1 MPKYPRFT
9 RLHHYLLGPP
19 HSPQIRQDRESLE
32 AVTVRPP
39 TRDFLVS
46 LLSDPVPRRAG
57 LLFGQFS
64 GSALQVHHAVPG
76 EQGIVAAPFSPFHLD
91 RHYALGWADAIAAL
105 TDLEWVGMW
114 AVHGHRTLPDRQGE
128 EAFLFSA
135 YEQGLVDDN
144 AILLVAGWREGRLA
158 AEALQIAED
167 GIVRFA
173 VAMMEPEP

>member
-1 MPKYPRFT
+1 MLKPKRHT

-19 HSPQIRQDRESLE
+19 YSPQSHQERESLE
-32 AVTVRPP
+32 SVVLQPP
-39 TRDFLVS
+39 ARDFLAS
-46 LLSDPVPRRAG
+46 LLSDPIPRRAG
-57 LLFGQFS
+57 LLFGQFN
-64 GSALQVHHAVPG
+64 GSALQIHHAVPG
-76 EQGIVAAPFSPFHLD
+76 VLDPFSPFRLD
-91 RHYALGWADAIAAL
+91 QGYALGWADAIAGL

-114 AVHGHRTLPDRQGE
+114 AVHGHRTLPDQRGE

-135 YEQGLVDDN
+135 YEQGLVDNDS
-144 AILLVAGWREGRLA
+144 ILLVAGWREGRLA

>member
-1 MPKYPRFT
+1 MPKPQRHT
-9 RLHHYLLGPP
+9 RLHHYLLGPT

-39 TRDFLVS
+39 ARDFLAS
-46 LLSDPVPRRAG
+46 LLSDPIPRRSG
-57 LLFGQFS
+57 LLFGEFS
-64 GSALQVHHAVPG
+64 GSTLQVHHAVPG
-76 EQGIVAAPFSPFHLD
+76 EQGIVADPFSPFHLD
-91 RHYALGWADAIAAL
+91 RHYALGWADAIADL

-114 AVHGHRTLPDRQGE
+114 GVHGHRTLPDYRGD

-135 YEQGLVDDN
+135 YDQGLVDSDSV
-144 AILLVAGWREGRLA
+144 LLVAGWREGRLA

>member
-1 MPKYPRFT
+1 MPKPQRYT

-19 HSPQIRQDRESLE
+19 HSPRIHPERDRLQGVNLMP
-32 AVTVRPP
+32 AV
-39 TRDFLVS
+39 RDFLTS
-46 LLSDPVPRRAG
+46 LLSDPIPQQSG

-76 EQGIVAAPFSPFHLD
+76 ERGMMVDPSSPFHLD
-91 RHYALGWADAIAAL
+91 RRYALGWADAIAGL

-114 AVHGHRTLPDRQGE
+114 AVHGHRTLPDQRGE

-135 YEQGLVDDN
+135 YEQGLVDNDS
-144 AILLVAGWREGRLA
+144 ILLVAGWREGRLA

-167 GIVRFA
+167 EIVRFA